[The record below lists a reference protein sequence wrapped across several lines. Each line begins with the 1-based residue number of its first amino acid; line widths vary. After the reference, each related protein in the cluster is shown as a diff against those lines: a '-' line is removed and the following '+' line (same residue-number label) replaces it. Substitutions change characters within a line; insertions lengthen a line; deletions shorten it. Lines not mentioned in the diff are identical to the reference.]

1 MSQAIGMED
10 VLLLISATN
19 SESAMRVG
27 VYRSGSTDA
36 IDGGRA
42 PEIQKGNFQDKNL
55 MQVLNPFAHGYL

>member
-27 VYRSGSTDA
+27 VYCSGSTDA

-42 PEIQKGNFQDKNL
+42 PEIQKGNFQDKKPYAGL
-55 MQVLNPFAHGYL
+55 SLSASVY